1 VRDKVKLILEVAAAD
16 AEKFLNQD
24 CDILGIKFSNIE
36 EAKILKRL
44 LPVINKPIMVRGS
57 GDDDIDKS
65 LLPKIIS
72 ILDRECIVGIVNE
85 NNYREIVPY
94 AVDGGH
100 TVIIRTPIDI
110 NLAKEMNILTG
121 DMGLEK
127 ILIDPDIGGIG
138 YGFEYGYSI
147 MEKIKLEKTKDR
159 FLDKPV
165 ISFASEET
173 LKTKE
178 AKDINMSKYLEIAAV
193 SGVIAAGAD
202 YVVINN
208 PEIIKT
214 IRKIA

>member
-1 VRDKVKLILEVAAAD
+1 MRDKVKLILEVAAAD